1 MLEEINNYATET
13 THRSE
18 YWPQSAAQ
26 LSNRLARVT
35 PPLIA
40 KGCIVERRHSIE
52 RKEIIIQPSYNYGDS
67 DQMIPPRGMSKKQ
80 AAAYA
85 GCETLSAFNDWIR
98 RGIMPGP
105 IPGTHKWDRKA
116 IDAALDRLS
125 GLQPTI
131 EPQLSPYDEWK
142 VSENADTAQGHQQFN
157 QKAR

>member
-1 MLEEINNYATET
+1 
-13 THRSE
+13 
-18 YWPQSAAQ
+18 
-26 LSNRLARVT
+26 
-35 PPLIA
+35 
-40 KGCIVERRHSIE
+40 
-52 RKEIIIQPSYNYGDS
+52 
-67 DQMIPPRGMSKKQ
+67 MIPPRGMSKKQ

-131 EPQLSPYDEWK
+131 EPQMSPYDEWK

>member
-1 MLEEINNYATET
+1 M
-13 THRSE
+13 
-18 YWPQSAAQ
+18 
-26 LSNRLARVT
+26 
-35 PPLIA
+35 
-40 KGCIVERRHSIE
+40 IE
-52 RKEIIIQPSYNYGDS
+52 
-67 DQMIPPRGMSKKQ
+67 PRGMSREQ

-131 EPQLSPYDEWK
+131 MPRLSPYDAWK
-142 VSENADTAQGHQQFN
+142 ASRNASAAEGNQLVN
-157 QKAR
+157 QKTR